1 MHPTGV
7 TGGIIGLIIFIL
19 DVIAIFEII
28 NSNRSLTSKV
38 LWSILIILFPILGLL
53 LYFLFGGREE
63 HRGYHVIA

>member
-53 LYFLFGGREE
+53 LY
-63 HRGYHVIA
+63 